1 MTNRNATSVVFGWDF
16 QVNAAIVIM
25 LENIKELTSIRLEG
39 KNEDIEIDLN
49 DGSCILAQAKSVVR
63 SSEDFTHVLDNLK
76 KSLKS
81 LSEAYRDR
89 KSVKKLIYITNSPN
103 PLSVTKEQFIFAGFP
118 TRRKYESLPEKSRKQ
133 IDKILKN
140 IEIPLDTSNLTIQTL
155 PFETDDDNEKYKFVL
170 EAIREFISQFNS
182 NNKISKVNLHQVW
195 TNDIFK
201 SGSKKDTSLNLSKKD
216 LIWPIIVTVTSD
228 IESESEWDEAIFDEI
243 SRAYKDIINTCCEKY
258 EFMTSILSEY
268 NDYQTDKNYSE
279 RSKNFIQNES
289 SKFAYILDDKSLT
302 LDNSLRE
309 TLLKVI
315 IKNII
320 NKRYQIDQIKSCV
333 NL

>member
-25 LENIKELTSIRLEG
+25 LENIKELTSIRLEE

-201 SGSKKDTSLNLSKKD
+201 SGSKKDTSLNLSKKRFNLAIFMDSKRLCTESLGD
-216 LIWPIIVTVTSD
+216 LVRGTNCTRHGNHRKYDYFIGYSQ
-228 IESESEWDEAIFDEI
+228 IESSHPKIDAAMLCSAI
-243 SRAYKDIINTCCEKY
+243 
-258 EFMTSILSEY
+258 
-268 NDYQTDKNYSE
+268 
-279 RSKNFIQNES
+279 
-289 SKFAYILDDKSLT
+289 
-302 LDNSLRE
+302 
-309 TLLKVI
+309 
-315 IKNII
+315 
-320 NKRYQIDQIKSCV
+320 
-333 NL
+333 

>member
-39 KNEDIEIDLN
+39 ESEDIEIDLN
-49 DGSCILAQAKSVVR
+49 DGSCILAQAKSVVN
-63 SSEDFTHVLDNLK
+63 SSKDFTHVLDNLK
-76 KSLKS
+76 KSLNS
-81 LSEAYRDR
+81 LSDAYHNRE
-89 KSVKKLIYITNSPN
+89 SVKKLIYITNSPN

-118 TRRKYESLPEKSRKQ
+118 TSRKYESLPDKSRNR
-133 IDKILKN
+133 IDEILKT

-155 PFETDDDNEKYKFVL
+155 PFETDDNNEKYKFVW

-201 SGSKKDTSLNLSKKD
+201 SGSKKDPSIKLSKKD
-216 LIWPIIVTVTSD
+216 IIWPIIVTITND
-228 IESESEWDEAIFDEI
+228 IEFESEWDGAIFDEI

-258 EFMTSILSEY
+258 EFMTSVLSEY
-268 NDYQTDKNYSE
+268 NYYQTDKSYGE
-279 RSKNFIQNES
+279 RSKNFIQNEC
-289 SKFAYILDDKSLT
+289 SKFAYILDDNSLT

-320 NKRYQIDQIKSCV
+320 NKRYQIDQIKNSV